1 MEYIHT
7 QNRDNKKHNR
17 NVFQLTLIIYRI
29 FLFWL
34 FHIFC
39 SLSKTMRIAFPSVVS
54 FRQTTIQ
61 FLSKDWQVL
70 KKAETLNGIQFFLY
84 LFILFYGKRHK
95 GFQVARS
102 KKRWILFC
110 SPLSLI
116 SPVLSPTYFTLI

>member
-17 NVFQLTLIIYRI
+17 NVFQLALIIYRI

-39 SLSKTMRIAFPSVVS
+39 SLSKTMRVAFPSVVS

-70 KKAETLNGIQFFLY
+70 KKAETLNGIQFFLFIY
-84 LFILFYGKRHK
+84 FIL
-95 GFQVARS
+95 
-102 KKRWILFC
+102 W
-110 SPLSLI
+110 
-116 SPVLSPTYFTLI
+116 

>member
-1 MEYIHT
+1 
-7 QNRDNKKHNR
+7 
-17 NVFQLTLIIYRI
+17 
-29 FLFWL
+29 
-34 FHIFC
+34 
-39 SLSKTMRIAFPSVVS
+39 MRVAFPSVVS

-102 KKRWILFC
+102 KKKVDTFLLPSFPNFTC
-110 SPLSLI
+110 SFSY
-116 SPVLSPTYFTLI
+116 VLHSHLALKTNFQKDLVD